1 MAALRDQLVHALDID
16 SPHGALGWLHSGPL
30 AQALKVA
37 RGRETETLRAIEA
50 LLADPTSS
58 PRLRRNAVPLLTQLH
73 AATTEVPSAEEIYD
87 TARRGERFDPQRAL
101 KQSLERLLGDGD
113 LEVRIAAAVELLQIA
128 NPADLPPLRAQLTP
142 LLPALRER
150 RGESPEIQQAL
161 LALGGA
167 PDVVAQLTE
176 VAGRTGPLP
185 ADLELLLGAL
195 ERDPHPAAAPLLA
208 RMFPRLDA
216 IAERRDPVRE
226 VIGGAIPAWD
236 ARTNQAVM
244 LFKLHVRLVPIA
256 EVSAAVALLRAATP
270 AMAAALIASA
280 DDLQDRGVALGGAA
294 ALDSALPLEARRAAV
309 ALLAHFAQAS
319 SSPPGLAAVERLQR
333 LRADPALAAD
343 AQRALSGVGAA
354 KS

>member
-1 MAALRDQLVHALDID
+1 MASLRDQLVHALDID
-16 SPHGALGWLHSGPL
+16 LPHGALGWLHSGPL
-30 AQALKVA
+30 AQAMKVA
-37 RGRETETLRAIEA
+37 RGREADTLREALA
-50 LLADPTSS
+50 LLADPRSS
-58 PRLRRNAVPLLTQLH
+58 PRLRRNAVPLLAQLH
-73 AATTEVPSAEEIYD
+73 VATVKVPSAEEIYD
-87 TARRGERFDPQRAL
+87 AAQRGERFEPQRAL
-101 KQSLERLLGDGD
+101 KLDLERLLGDGD

-142 LLPALRER
+142 LLPELRER
-150 RGESPEIQQAL
+150 RGDSPQIQQAL

-167 PDVVAQLTE
+167 PDVLAQLTE
-176 VAGRTGPLP
+176 IAGRTGPLP
-185 ADLELLLGAL
+185 AELEIVLGAL

-226 VIGGAIPAWD
+226 VIGGAVPAWD

-256 EVSAAVALLRAATP
+256 QVAAAVALLRAATP
-270 AMAAALIASA
+270 AMAAVLVASA
-280 DDLQDRGVALGGAA
+280 ADLQDRGAALGGAA
-294 ALDSALPLEARRAAV
+294 ALDSALPLEVRRAAV
-309 ALLAHFAQAS
+309 ALLAGFAQS
-319 SSPPGLAAVERLQR
+319 SSTTPGLAAVERLQR
-333 LRADPALAAD
+333 LRADPALAED